1 MTDADQKMYGC
12 SVSKLRQEVEQN
24 SIFKRCGPV
33 IYATVLMDGAMVMS
47 AEGSIVEAKQTINRA
62 KWVLIEYVLGDDE

>member
-12 SVSKLRQEVEQN
+12 SVAKLRQEVEQN

>member
-12 SVSKLRQEVEQN
+12 SVAKLRQETEQN
-24 SIFKRCGPV
+24 SVFQKSGPV
-33 IYATVLMDGAMVMS
+33 IYATSLMDRAMALIGDNNS
-47 AEGSIVEAKQTINRA
+47 EPKFLINRA